1 MAAELIL
8 LVRRWAKDRGVSH
21 AAKGHLSPYGWML
34 LAIFYLQV
42 GKKRNPHDVW
52 RLKHHQL
59 KMSWNELNDVERI
72 LMFIPDFIIGQNTW
86 WYQWYPQK
94 RNLLGWWIFPFRSPM
109 DGGCATA
116 SSSSELEM
124 SLMFNDFGCHKL
136 GAPSPMC
143 EEETHTVHE
152 FHTISCPRSIPVAHN
167 GLLPENYVQFPHEI
181 PIIDGTRFFL
191 VKP

>member
-59 KMSWNELNDVERI
+59 KMYWNELNDVERI
-72 LMFIPDFIIGQNTW
+72 LMFIPDFIIIGQSTW

-94 RNLLGWWIFPFRSPM
+94 KGTWLA
-109 DGGCATA
+109 GGYFHFVVPWGMCHGPK
-116 SSSSELEM
+116 LQRV
-124 SLMFNDFGCHKL
+124 DFWCHNL

-143 EEETHTVHE
+143 EEETWRNPYCSWVPY
-152 FHTISCPRSIPVAHN
+152 SSILSHAQEDQEV
-167 GLLPENYVQFPHEI
+167 FP
-181 PIIDGTRFFL
+181 
-191 VKP
+191 